1 MGAMALFGSVKT
13 LRSQLSDPSRFAA
26 AFRYVE
32 ELLTPHSAPH
42 ERIRG
47 IGEGDTVRV
56 ELSGGAFAL
65 EQVYKTKPPAEV
77 MWESHRAY
85 IDIQV
90 VVEGEEHMEVADVST
105 LRVSED
111 LTPGKDVLFYHA
123 SPRAS
128 LLKAV
133 AGQGAVFFPVDAHR
147 PSMAID
153 APALVRKTVVKVP
166 VA

>member
-1 MGAMALFGSVKT
+1 MALFGSVTT

-32 ELLTPHSAPH
+32 ELLTPQSKAH
-42 ERIRG
+42 ERIMG
-47 IGEGDTVRV
+47 IREGDTVKI
-56 ELSGGAFAL
+56 ELEGGAFAL
-65 EQVYKTKPPAEV
+65 EQVYRTKSPADV
-77 MWESHRAY
+77 KWESHRAY

-90 VVEGEEHMEVADVST
+90 VVAGEEHMEVADVST

-111 LTPGKDVLFYHA
+111 LTPGKDVLFYHP

-128 LLKAV
+128 LLKTV
-133 AGQGAVFFPVDAHR
+133 GGQGAVFFPIDAHR

-153 APALVRKTVVKVP
+153 TPVLVRKTVVKVP
-166 VA
+166 VE